1 MKQTLLGKPKEI
13 FKRELKKEVFV
24 CCIACVLAVGVN
36 VLLCFLR
43 TDANHDLLLAC
54 NILLDVLCGWGVIYR
69 IETAVLIKKRLLTLA
84 SRPLQKYDAV
94 TQEVEG
100 PWHRIPGL
108 DCREVIAGGRIL
120 YLPLDGKIQLCKD
133 VSYTFRIAGNVIV
146 EVEA

>member
-1 MKQTLLGKPKEI
+1 M
-13 FKRELKKEVFV
+13 
-24 CCIACVLAVGVN
+24 
-36 VLLCFLR
+36 
-43 TDANHDLLLAC
+43 

-69 IETAVLIKKRLLTLA
+69 IETSVLIKKRLLTLA

-120 YLPLDGKIQLCKD
+120 YLPLDGKIQLCKG
-133 VSYTFRIAGNVIV
+133 VSYNFRIAGNVIV

>member
-13 FKRELKKEVFV
+13 FKRELKKEVFC

-54 NILLDVLCGWGVIYR
+54 NILL
-69 IETAVLIKKRLLTLA
+69 
-84 SRPLQKYDAV
+84 
-94 TQEVEG
+94 EVEG

-133 VSYTFRIAGNVIV
+133 ASYTFRIAGNVIV